1 MSFPNLSAFAVQERA
16 VTLFALLLAVAGGV
30 YAFLAMGR
38 AEDPSFTVRVLVVSA
53 IWPGATTD
61 QMQA

>member
-1 MSFPNLSAFAVQERA
+1 MSFPNLSALAVQERA

-38 AEDPSFTVRVLVVSA
+38 A
-53 IWPGATTD
+53 
-61 QMQA
+61 